1 MDKNIGFI
9 GCGNMAEAMIGSIV
23 KSNLVPAENIT
34 ATKRKV
40 SAKERLAEKYGINI
54 ISNNKQ
60 AARQSDFL
68 ILAVKPHIYETVLEE
83 IRDDIK
89 KDAVVIGI
97 AAGISSDYLKN
108 KLNEGTK
115 YIKIMPNTPAMVG
128 EGMTAVVINDSLEE
142 HDIDELLKI
151 LNSFGRTEMIEERLM
166 DGFTGLCGSS
176 PAYIYMLIEAMADAG
191 VLEGIPRAQSYTMAA
206 QSVLGA
212 AKMVLETGLHPGQ
225 LKDNVCSPG
234 GTTIEAVISLE
245 ESGFRSSMMNA
256 IKVCSDKS
264 RKMSETN

>member
-23 KSNLVPAENIT
+23 KANLVPAGNIT

-40 SAKERLAEKYGINI
+40 ASKERVSEKYGINI
-54 ISNNKQ
+54 ISDNKKVAQ
-60 AARQSDFL
+60 ESDFL
-68 ILAVKPHIYETVLEE
+68 VLAVKPHIYETVIEE
-83 IRDDIK
+83 IRDYIK

-97 AAGISSDYLKN
+97 AAGISSDYLKS
-108 KLNEGTK
+108 KLNGGTK

-142 HDIDELLKI
+142 QDINEVLKI
-151 LNSFGRTEMIEERLM
+151 LNSFGKTEIIEERLM

-176 PAYIYMLIEAMADAG
+176 PAYIYMLIEAMSDAG

-206 QSVLGA
+206 QTVLGA

-245 ESGFRSSMMNA
+245 ENGFRSSMMKA
-256 IKVCSDKS
+256 IKACSDKS
-264 RKMSETN
+264 RKMSQGN